1 MPRSS
6 VRKVQ
11 AKKTPTKAVRKPIA
25 TSLDDQQRALYRT
38 CDRFLNGAG
47 RRGASTY
54 LAMIPEDTEIDTYGV
69 GGIVEDLERDIARRL
84 GKRSALFLV
93 SGTMAQQATLRIHAD
108 QRGRS
113 NVVWHPMCHIDTKEE
128 RAYERLHG
136 LHAVTC
142 GPASEPLTRSQLEQV
157 ADSVAALV
165 VELPQRDLGGTLPEW
180 NELVAQTK
188 WARARG
194 GAAHLDG
201 ARLWEVAPYYAET
214 AGKSI
219 VDVAGLFDTVYVS
232 FYKGL
237 GAIAGCCVAG
247 DHDVIDEL
255 KLWRARHGGRVFGM
269 WPYAAA
275 AKTALELRV
284 DRFEEYYKRA
294 QQIARAL
301 HRIDGLEVL
310 PFPVQ
315 SPMMHLRLTG
325 PRAQV
330 ISRMVAIAKKDRI
343 WMFAGPFATEGPA
356 LQRFEFNVGD
366 ATMDFTIK
374 EIHELFERIL
384 H

>member
-1 MPRSS
+1 MPRSP
-6 VRKVQ
+6 VRNVLV
-11 AKKTPTKAVRKPIA
+11 KKTPTKAVRKSN
-25 TSLDDQQRALYRT
+25 TSSLEDDQRALYLS
-38 CDRFLNGAG
+38 CDRFLNGGG
-47 RRGASTY
+47 RRSASTY
-54 LAMIPEDTEIDTYGV
+54 LAMIPADTEIDTYGA
-69 GGIVEDLERDIARRL
+69 GGIVEGLERDIAHRL
-84 GKRSALFLV
+84 GKQSALFLI

-108 QRGRS
+108 RRGRS
-113 NVVWHPMCHIDTKEE
+113 NVVWHPMCHIDKSEE

-136 LHAVTC
+136 LHAVNC
-142 GPASEPLTRSQLEQV
+142 GPASEPLTSAQLEQV
-157 ADSVAALV
+157 ADPVAALV
-165 VELPQRDLGGTLPEW
+165 VELPQRDLGGTLPGW
-180 NELVAQTK
+180 SELVAQTE

-194 GAAHLDG
+194 GATHLDG
-201 ARLWEVAPYYAET
+201 ARLWEAAPYYAET
-214 AGKSI
+214 ASKSI

-247 DHDVIDEL
+247 DNDVIDEL
-255 KLWRARHGGRVFGM
+255 KLWRVRQGGRVFGM

-275 AKTALELRV
+275 AKTALELRA
-284 DRFEEYYKRA
+284 DRFGAYYKRA
-294 QQIARAL
+294 RQIARDL

-325 PRAQV
+325 KRAQV
-330 ISRMVAIAKKDRI
+330 ISRMTAIAKKDRI
-343 WMFAGPFATEGPA
+343 WMFGGPFATEGPA

-366 ATMDFTIK
+366 ATMDFTVK

>member
-1 MPRSS
+1 
-6 VRKVQ
+6 
-11 AKKTPTKAVRKPIA
+11 
-25 TSLDDQQRALYRT
+25 
-38 CDRFLNGAG
+38 
-47 RRGASTY
+47 
-54 LAMIPEDTEIDTYGV
+54 
-69 GGIVEDLERDIARRL
+69 
-84 GKRSALFLV
+84 
-93 SGTMAQQATLRIHAD
+93 
-108 QRGRS
+108 
-113 NVVWHPMCHIDTKEE
+113 
-128 RAYERLHG
+128 
-136 LHAVTC
+136 
-142 GPASEPLTRSQLEQV
+142 
-157 ADSVAALV
+157 
-165 VELPQRDLGGTLPEW
+165 LPEW